1 MPNDTEAMA
10 LALIRLLH
18 EATDGD
24 AEQWRTIRRLDGAT
38 DGVVAFATER
48 GWLQHDEQS
57 GRVALTNMGRE
68 LAEELNRPLH

>member
-24 AEQWRTIRRLDGAT
+24 SERWRTIRRLDGAT
-38 DGVVAFATER
+38 DGAVALAAER
-48 GWLQHDEQS
+48 GWLLRDES

-68 LAEELNRPLH
+68 LAQALNRPLH